1 MTQTVRLA
9 LLGLGL
15 VGLRHA
21 KVIIAHPG
29 AELVGVVEPG
39 EKGRQEAAKLG
50 IECFDTLADLV
61 EKTAPGGIIIATPTP
76 LHIEQAMSCVRHGIP
91 ILIEKPLAT
100 SAHEARGLVEEAEA
114 QQVPVLVGHHR
125 RYNPLIERAREVIQ
139 SGGIGEVRAV
149 QATCWFYKP
158 NAYFDEAPWRKQQGA
173 GPISVNLV
181 HDVDLIRHLC
191 GEIATVRAVAAPS
204 RRGYEN
210 EDVAAAVFEFANG
223 AVGTIT
229 VSDSIAAP
237 WSWELTSREHPIYPP
252 TPESCYLIGGSK
264 ASLSIP
270 DLRVWSHGGAEPDWW
285 SPISATSLTRASAD
299 PLVNQITH
307 FVAVVRDGAE
317 PFVSGREGLRTLEV
331 VEAIQSAAA
340 TGQTVRLN
348 TGERQRNAGGN
359 IS

>member
-1 MTQTVRLA
+1 MTQSVRLA

-21 KVIIAHPG
+21 NAIIAHPG
-29 AELVGVVEPG
+29 VELVGAVEPG
-39 EKGRQEAAKLG
+39 KRGRQEAAALG
-50 IECFDTLADLV
+50 VKCFDTLADLV
-61 EKTAPGGIIIATPTP
+61 KEAAPDGIIIATPTP
-76 LHIEQAMSCVRHGIP
+76 LHIEQAMSCVQLGIP
-91 ILIEKPLAT
+91 VLIEKPLAT
-100 SAHEARGLVEEAEA
+100 SADEARTLVDAAEA
-114 QQVPVLVGHHR
+114 QNVSVLVGHHR

-210 EDVAAAVFEFANG
+210 EDVAAAVFEFENG

-252 TPESCYLIGGSK
+252 TPENCYLIGGSK

-270 DLRVWSHGGAEPDWW
+270 DLRVWSHDGAEPDWW
-285 SPISATSLTRASAD
+285 SPISATCLTRAAAD

-307 FVAVVRDGAE
+307 FASVVRDGAE

-331 VEAIQSAAA
+331 VEAIQTAAA
-340 TGQTVRLN
+340 TGHTIDLRAAVEPQS
-348 TGERQRNAGGN
+348 TGAHTH
-359 IS
+359 